1 MKIRKGLV
9 LRKIGDEH
17 VIVAEGI
24 EALDL
29 KCMVGVNDA
38 VALLW
43 HKMNEADGFTEEDL
57 TTILCQEYELTEFEA
72 QKDVE
77 KLLDQW
83 IKLGIII

>member
-29 KCMVGVNDA
+29 KCMVSVNDA

-43 HKMNEADGFTEEDL
+43 HKMNEADGFTVEDL
-57 TTILCQEYELTEFEA
+57 TTALCQEYELTECEA
-72 QKDVE
+72 RKDVE